1 VPTVRNYKEGSVI
14 YFENDKSDEIYILK
28 SGRVVLLTTSPETN
42 EEVKEEIKTGEF
54 FAIKSVLGNYKRE
67 ETAQCLTQTVVLIF
81 TQAEFE
87 GLISKNFD
95 ILLKLLKVF
104 SNQLR
109 RVGKKV
115 RELLDHGEQKLPST
129 ELFNIGEYY
138 YKRAKKEQALYAYK
152 KYMEFY
158 PTGEF
163 FGKARERV
171 SQVNAGQMGASVSIP
186 RAMESDRTPS
196 ASDDS
201 FSSPTAD
208 MDMPSMDVNSM
219 PREDEGEFHT
229 DEGFESPLSGL
240 ENLGQEV
247 DDQWKEPAKRGPAA
261 RQSSGGGAA
270 DGSSAAPAGGEQKP
284 MKTQGLDIAKKYY
297 DGLSMFS
304 QEKFE
309 DAVKLFS
316 EVLAYPNVKDEA
328 DLKFVEKSHFDKGR
342 CLIKTEKFQD
352 AITELTAFIKRFPK
366 SEHLKESFYLIG
378 ECYESMKNPQKA
390 ANFYQKVIGMPPR
403 ESINNKAKQK
413 LEALRGKL

>member
-1 VPTVRNYKEGSVI
+1 MPTVRNYKEGSVI
-14 YFENDKSDEIYILK
+14 YFENDKSEEIYILK

-42 EEVKEEIKTGEF
+42 EEVKEEIRTGEF

-87 GLISKNFD
+87 SLISKNFD

-138 YKRAKKEQALYAYK
+138 YRRAKKEQALYAYK

-171 SQVNAGQMGASVSIP
+171 TQVNAGQMGGGSSSSSHA
-186 RAMESDRTPS
+186 AESDHTSS
-196 ASDDS
+196 APSDDS
-201 FSSPTAD
+201 FSSP
-208 MDMPSMDVNSM
+208 MEGMESSMDVNSM

-247 DDQWKEPAKRGPAA
+247 DDQWREPPKRGPAA
-261 RQSSGGGAA
+261 KQASSVA
-270 DGSSAAPAGGEQKP
+270 DGTADAQVGGEQKA

-297 DGLSMFS
+297 DGLSMLS
-304 QEKFE
+304 QEKYE
-309 DAVKLFS
+309 DAIALFS
-316 EVLAYPNVKDEA
+316 EVLAYPNVKDAA

-342 CLIKTEKFQD
+342 SLIKTEKFQD

-378 ECYESMKNPQKA
+378 ESYEDMQNPQKA

-403 ESINNKAKQK
+403 ESINNKAKQR
-413 LEALRGKL
+413 LEALRSKL